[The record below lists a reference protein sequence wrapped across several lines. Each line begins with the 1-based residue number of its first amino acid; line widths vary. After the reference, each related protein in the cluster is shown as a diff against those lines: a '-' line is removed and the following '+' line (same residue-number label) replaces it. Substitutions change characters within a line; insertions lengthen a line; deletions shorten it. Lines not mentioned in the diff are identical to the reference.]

1 MSINRGVDK
10 EDTIYIHIQT
20 GILLGHKKEQN
31 KKTTHRMGENVCRQ
45 SDWQGTSLQNK
56 QTAHAALCQKKRER
70 NNPIKKW
77 AEDLNSSFFK
87 EDIQMAKK
95 HMKRCST

>member
-1 MSINRGVDK
+1 
-10 EDTIYIHIQT
+10 
-20 GILLGHKKEQN
+20 
-31 KKTTHRMGENVCRQ
+31 MGENVCRQ

-95 HMKRCST
+95 HMKRCLTSLII